1 MKRRLLEIP
10 VVAMLIMTL
19 TVQYLQHQK
28 LWVFLR

>member
-19 TVQYLQHQK
+19 TVPVSLC
-28 LWVFLR
+28 VRIVVSER